1 MNTETDNYQSL
12 LNPDNMR
19 AFYQYY
25 DTEDLPSIYQRFN
38 LSNEQQVHALHRYF
52 DSMIREQLSMQ
63 DNVYAFTAYGKLM
76 QKALSQSYAQIERT
90 LPLELET
97 RYLALNI
104 SSNGLDCAYY
114 ISQVASPLKTQSICD
129 LYDFSDVNDLKLFVN
144 ATWYNGTYQTQLMQ
158 ETLLTLPEVW
168 QLYDTSVP
176 TSLGT
181 AITRQCEWIS
191 TSFGCSSPQNC
202 SSTYLASLQWGSSQV
217 TLNPPNPS
225 AEYCPYSQTMSNWG
239 AYKIAD
245 MPQPPE
251 YYYYSQLYFNQTEF
265 TATKLNTTQVEL
277 VQNPSINSFGL
288 NSMYNAARIT
298 FAQFSNFQRLL

>member
-1 MNTETDNYQSL
+1 
-12 LNPDNMR
+12 
-19 AFYQYY
+19 
-25 DTEDLPSIYQRFN
+25 
-38 LSNEQQVHALHRYF
+38 
-52 DSMIREQLSMQ
+52 MIREQLSMQ

-114 ISQVASPLKTQSICD
+114 ISQVASALKTQSICD

-158 ETLLTLPEVW
+158 ETLLTQQEVW

-191 TSFGCSSPQNC
+191 TSFGCSSHQNC
-202 SSTYLASLQWGSSQV
+202 SSTYLASL
-217 TLNPPNPS
+217 
-225 AEYCPYSQTMSNWG
+225 
-239 AYKIAD
+239 
-245 MPQPPE
+245 
-251 YYYYSQLYFNQTEF
+251 
-265 TATKLNTTQVEL
+265 
-277 VQNPSINSFGL
+277 
-288 NSMYNAARIT
+288 
-298 FAQFSNFQRLL
+298 